1 MIGRW
6 KQDPIMVPVVVALI
20 GSRLHAST
28 VAFHPHPPH
37 RLTRRASPAAR
48 IVRAAQRAVPGDA
61 VTRPLACAASMVRAS
76 YE

>member
-37 RLTRRASPAAR
+37 RLTQPAA
-48 IVRAAQRAVPGDA
+48 PGDA
-61 VTRPLACAASMVRAS
+61 VTRPLACAASIVRAS

>member
-28 VAFHPHPPH
+28 VAFHPP
-37 RLTRRASPAAR
+37 RR
-48 IVRAAQRAVPGDA
+48 IG
-61 VTRPLACAASMVRAS
+61 
-76 YE
+76 